1 NFRKTRSTEF
11 LGSRLFSDICIQ
23 VDDTKFECH
32 RFVLACASE
41 FFEKVFLNDGAEM
54 SQVLLG
60 DTTPQVFEII
70 LNFIYTENDEPFQN
84 LTYSELL
91 DIIICANMWLIRE
104 VEELCTD
111 LLKKKVYGV
120 DSVGLI
126 EFFEVFYLLNNE
138 EFLLKIIKIFEHRS
152 FTQVD
157 IQNLFRLGFSCFEEF
172 LRNISHIVPETQR
185 FDIME
190 KWIQTNDSQDH
201 TENLL
206 KVIDFNKMT
215 IQEFCSGPGKSN
227 LLSDRDKY
235 EIISNLAFNTQNP
248 DNEQTLFDQER

>member
-1 NFRKTRSTEF
+1 FKFNFRKTRSTEF
-11 LGSRLFSDICIQ
+11 LDSRLFSDICIQ
-23 VDDTKFECH
+23 VDDKKFKCH

-41 FFEKVFLNDGAEM
+41 FFEKLFLNDGAETGK
-54 SQVLLG
+54 VLLG

-91 DIIICANMWLIRE
+91 DIVICANMWLIRE

-111 LLKKKVYGV
+111 LLKKKIIGV
-120 DSVGLI
+120 DPVGLI

-138 EFLLKIIKIFEHRS
+138 EFLLKIIKIFEHGS
-152 FTQVD
+152 HID
-157 IQNLFRLGFSCFEEF
+157 IQNLLRLGFSCFEEF
-172 LRNISHIVPETQR
+172 LRKISDIVPETQR
-185 FDIME
+185 FDMVE

-201 TENLL
+201 TESLL
-206 KVIDFNKMT
+206 RVIDFNKMT

-235 EIISNLAFNTQNP
+235 EIISNLA
-248 DNEQTLFDQER
+248 